1 MGKKKGGKKK
11 GGKKGKK
18 GGKKKE
24 VQMTAKEAILA
35 YQIGIVEKKLEDQM
49 YEIRGWED
57 KIKRNEERNA
67 KLKADQKLLIN
78 EMLKTAKVLEEKW
91 DTEEMRKREDVV
103 VVMKDYWEWQRQ
115 QEEEIEAI
123 KKKIEGA
130 EKQIDTEDKNL
141 TYWTDYK
148 DRGQND
154 HKQQIMLLTKEMED
168 MENSF
173 SEMIRHL
180 ETSNTKD
187 KSKIKNFTE
196 EKLIS
201 QKTEA
206 KDKAIGQ
213 LDKYSRQ
220 EILDKEW
227 LHREVE
233 IHKRE
238 AEELRQVV
246 ENLEKD
252 NLEIMSELFE
262 CKIEDL
268 KVSRNFYLTQFD
280 DDENLEEDGVLEM
293 DMKQLSINQAKTGE
307 HEFIHENNAGER
319 IDTTVGKARARPMSA
334 TQRAIEDRVFSI
346 VTKQNIDSD
355 ESDVESVE
363 TDLLDNMYF
372 EEEDFGDYLKLGPLE
387 LKLLNV
393 TGTQMPIHVPEALTE
408 EESDAKKCKPD
419 EWPVTAPMLKSIQT

>member
-11 GGKKGKK
+11 GKKGKK

-57 KIKRNEERNA
+57 KIKRNEERNE

-78 EMLKTAKVLEEKW
+78 EMLKTAKILEEKW
-91 DTEEMRKREDVV
+91 DAEEMRKREDVV
-103 VVMKDYWEWQRQ
+103 VVMKEYWKWQRE
-115 QEEEIEAI
+115 QEDELEAI
-123 KKKIEGA
+123 KKKIESV
-130 EKQIDTEDKNL
+130 EKEIEKEQKNVD
-141 TYWTDYK
+141 YWKEYK
-148 DRGQND
+148 DKGQYE
-154 HKQQIMLLTKEMED
+154 HKKEIQILSKEIDD

-173 SEMIRHL
+173 NEMIGHL

-187 KSKIKNFTE
+187 KEKIKFYTE
-196 EKLIS
+196 ETLKS

-206 KDKAIGQ
+206 KNKAIGQ

-227 LHREVE
+227 LEREVE

-238 AEELRQVV
+238 ADELRKVV

-268 KVSRNFYLTQFD
+268 KISRNFYLTQFED
-280 DDENLEEDGVLEM
+280 NENLEEDGILEM
-293 DMKQLSINQAKTGE
+293 DMKQLSIHQAKTGE
-307 HEFIHENNAGER
+307 HDFIHEDKAGEKPE
-319 IDTTVGKARARPMSA
+319 TSNKLKVRPMSA
-334 TQRAIEDRVFSI
+334 TQKAIEDRVFAI
-346 VTKQNIDSD
+346 ATRQRIDSD

-372 EEEDFGDYLKLGPLE
+372 EEEDFSDYLKLGPLE

-393 TGTQMPIHVPEALTE
+393 TGTQMPIHVPEPLTQA
-408 EESDAKKCKPD
+408 ESDAKKCKPD
-419 EWPVTAPMLKSIQT
+419 EWPVTAPMLKTIKT

>member
-18 GGKKKE
+18 GGKKSKE
-24 VQMTAKEAILA
+24 PQMTAKEAILA

-57 KIKRNEERNA
+57 KIKRNEERND

-78 EMLKTAKVLEEKW
+78 EMLKTAKILEEKW
-91 DTEEMRKREDVV
+91 DAEEMRKREDVV
-103 VVMKDYWEWQRQ
+103 VVMKDCWQWQ
-115 QEEEIEAI
+115 KEQEDELEAL
-123 KKKIEGA
+123 KKKIENV
-130 EKQIDTEDKNL
+130 EKQIEGEQKNVN
-141 TYWTDYK
+141 YWKDYK
-148 DRGQND
+148 EKGQYE
-154 HKQQIMLLTKEMED
+154 HKKEIQVLSKEMED
-168 MENSF
+168 MANSF
-173 SEMIRHL
+173 NEMIGHL
-180 ETSNTKD
+180 ERSNVKD
-187 KSKIKNFTE
+187 KEKIKLFTE
-196 EKLIS
+196 EKLKS

-206 KDKAIGQ
+206 KNKAIGQ

-227 LHREVE
+227 LVREVE

-238 AEELRQVV
+238 ADDLRKVV

-268 KVSRNFYLTQFD
+268 KVSRNFYLTQFED
-280 DDENLEEDGVLEM
+280 NENLDEDGILEM
-293 DMKQLSINQAKTGE
+293 DMKQLSINQQKTGE
-307 HEFIHENNAGER
+307 HEMIHENEDDNMLAIASR
-319 IDTTVGKARARPMSA
+319 VRPKSA
-334 TQRAIEDRVFSI
+334 TQKAIEDRVFAI
-346 VTKQNIDSD
+346 ATKHHIDSD

-372 EEEDFGDYLKLGPLE
+372 EEEDFSDYLKLGPLE

-393 TGTQMPIHVPEALTE
+393 TGTQMPIHVPEPLTQA
-408 EESDAKKCKPD
+408 ESEAKKCKPD